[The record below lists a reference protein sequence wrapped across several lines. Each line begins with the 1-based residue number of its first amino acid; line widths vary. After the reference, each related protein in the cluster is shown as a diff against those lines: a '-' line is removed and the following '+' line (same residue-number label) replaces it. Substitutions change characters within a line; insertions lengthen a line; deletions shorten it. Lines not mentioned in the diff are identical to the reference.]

1 MLKIILSIAGVVLI
15 GLGVFGGPLLE
26 NITGQFSNQ
35 SEQMAEVEI
44 PSSTDATVSTNATV
58 TEDASVKVASAVATD
73 DATETA
79 IQTVSAD
86 AVPDTNTAGTPANTP
101 ASTPVTSASVTT
113 SDASVSAETEGS
125 EMIAVKSTDEVAEPM
140 APAQAAGDLMAMT
153 EQAKS
158 SSRNE
163 QVKLAETIL
172 ASAKQ
177 PVAPEPVE
185 KTTEVESVVKAA
197 TGEPSNEVLVV
208 VKDKVNLRDGPSIDH
223 PIVLQLQQG
232 QELMEFKR
240 EGNWVHVGAYGTSGK
255 IGWVHQR
262 LVSVPN

>member
-44 PSSTDATVSTNATV
+44 PSSTDAIVSTNATV

-101 ASTPVTSASVTT
+101 VTSASVTT

-140 APAQAAGDLMAMT
+140 APAQAAGDLIAMT

-185 KTTEVESVVKAA
+185 KTTGVESVVKAA

-208 VKDKVNLRDGPSIDH
+208 VKDKVNLRNGPSIDH

>member
-86 AVPDTNTAGTPANTP
+86 
-101 ASTPVTSASVTT
+101 
-113 SDASVSAETEGS
+113 
-125 EMIAVKSTDEVAEPM
+125 
-140 APAQAAGDLMAMT
+140 
-153 EQAKS
+153 
-158 SSRNE
+158 R
-163 QVKLAETIL
+163 
-172 ASAKQ
+172 
-177 PVAPEPVE
+177 
-185 KTTEVESVVKAA
+185 
-197 TGEPSNEVLVV
+197 
-208 VKDKVNLRDGPSIDH
+208 
-223 PIVLQLQQG
+223 
-232 QELMEFKR
+232 
-240 EGNWVHVGAYGTSGK
+240 
-255 IGWVHQR
+255 
-262 LVSVPN
+262 

>member
-44 PSSTDATVSTNATV
+44 PSSTDAIVSTNATV

-113 SDASVSAETEGS
+113 SDTSVSAEKEGS